1 LKNFAGKICF
11 ITGGASGAGL
21 GQAKIFAKAGMK
33 VAIADIRADALHA
46 AVTEIINYAGCT
58 AADVLPLCF
67 DITDRKAFASAAD
80 TVEKVFG
87 GAPHLFIQTAGV
99 NSFGPVEASTYDDY
113 DWVVGVCFDAVVNG
127 FVTFVPRI
135 LKQYG
140 GTFGAPKEEFHIVTV
155 SSLGG
160 HEAGPGT
167 GPYSAAKAAVINL
180 TYSFAE
186 VLPAYG
192 GHATVLCPWNI
203 NTNIGNAELY
213 RPEELRETGYNVNEK
228 TVAMLRTVHA
238 QGQDPLDLAQV
249 LKQRIEED
257 RVLVFP
263 FHTIEEGMDMLRN
276 EHHKEELYML
286 PEKERLAQ
294 AESQL
299 SDPTHLYE
307 YYDMKDGVEAFGLAR
322 PDRDFVTDT
331 RKPNKK

>member
-1 LKNFAGKICF
+1 MKNFTGKICF

-21 GQAKIFAKAGMK
+21 GQAKVFAKSGMK

-46 AVTEIINYAGCT
+46 AVTEIIDYAGCAT
-58 AADVLPLCF
+58 ADVLPLCF
-67 DITDRKAFASAAD
+67 DLTDRKAFATAAD
-80 TVEKVFG
+80 TVENVFG

-127 FVTFVPRI
+127 LVTFIPRI

-140 GTFGAPKEEFHIVTV
+140 GTFGAPKEEFHVVTV

-160 HEAGPGT
+160 LEAGPGT

-213 RPEELRETGYNVNEK
+213 RPEELRNTGYNVNEK

-238 QGQDPLDLAQV
+238 LGQSPIDLAEV

-263 FHTIEEGMDMLRN
+263 FHTIEE
-276 EHHKEELYML
+276 
-286 PEKERLAQ
+286 
-294 AESQL
+294 
-299 SDPTHLYE
+299 
-307 YYDMKDGVEAFGLAR
+307 V
-322 PDRDFVTDT
+322 
-331 RKPNKK
+331 